1 MLGVRS
7 TQAIRVG
14 ASKRTF
20 TLRRSAMAQ
29 TLGAEAQGAAMV
41 RTLWPS
47 RLTWQPAHRR
57 PYASAQPG
65 WRTHRANLYA
75 ADALPYVSR

>member
-14 ASKRTF
+14 ASQRTV

-41 RTLWPS
+41 RTLRPS
-47 RLTWQPAHRR
+47 RLVRQPADSR
-57 PYASAQPG
+57 PYAPAQSG
-65 WRTHRANLYA
+65 WRTHRAYLYA

>member
-14 ASKRTF
+14 AIQGTV
-20 TLRRSAMAQ
+20 TIRRSAMAQ

-41 RTLWPS
+41 RTLRPS
-47 RLTWQPAHRR
+47 WLVRQPADSR
-57 PYASAQPG
+57 PYAPAQPG
-65 WRTHRANLYA
+65 WRAHRANLYA

>member
-14 ASKRTF
+14 ASEGTV

-41 RTLWPS
+41 RTLRPS
-47 RLTWQPAHRR
+47 RLTGQPADRR
-57 PYASAQPG
+57 PPASTQSG
-65 WRTHRANLYA
+65 WRTHRAYLYA
-75 ADALPYVSR
+75 ADALPHVSR

>member
-14 ASKRTF
+14 ASQGTV

-29 TLGAEAQGAAMV
+29 TLGAETQRAAMV
-41 RTLWPS
+41 RTLRPS
-47 RLTWQPAHRR
+47 RLTEQPADRR
-57 PYASAQPG
+57 PYAPAQPG
-65 WRTHRANLYA
+65 WRTHRAYLYA
-75 ADALPYVSR
+75 ANALPYVSR

>member
-14 ASKRTF
+14 ASQRTV

-41 RTLWPS
+41 RTLRPS
-47 RLTWQPAHRR
+47 RLTGQPADRR
-57 PYASAQPG
+57 PYAPAQPG
-65 WRTHRANLYA
+65 WRTHRSNLYA